1 MPRGLEQNIL
11 INLLILIRKKKKK
24 KNKNNKNNN
33 NITGDPKLLNSCVLM

>member
-24 KNKNNKNNN
+24 KNRNNKNNN

>member
-24 KNKNNKNNN
+24 NNKNNKNNN
-33 NITGDPKLLNSCVLM
+33 NITGDPKLLNRCVLM

>member
-11 INLLILIRKKKKK
+11 INLLILIRKKKKNN
-24 KNKNNKNNN
+24 NKNNKNNN

>member
-24 KNKNNKNNN
+24 NNKNNKNNN